1 VAKRIIN
8 LTMPVILEEID
19 SILESEPYCSQIYLL
34 PLAEL
39 RQALIIYTLSNV
51 HCRIRE
57 IDRADEDIVSFR
69 SSPSALEE
77 HLQVEAVI
85 LQGIQYL
92 LYEAEKL
99 PSLPLSQSSILC
111 A

>member
-1 VAKRIIN
+1 MAKSIIN

-19 SILESEPYCSQIYLL
+19 SILESEPYCTQIYLL

-39 RQALIIYTLSNV
+39 RQMLVVYALSNV
-51 HCRIRE
+51 RCRIRE
-57 IDRADEDIVSFR
+57 IDRTDKDIISFR

-99 PSLPLSQSSILC
+99 PSLPLSQSSVLC